1 MWYNINFDKLAIM
14 LLPTFLRK
22 PIFVTYVQ
30 CLFKPIAD
38 IHYEWL
44 QKRTKVDFYALRHTG
59 QVCRLRKVLN
69 DRLDNTLRRIRIGEG
84 TAFPQEYIWTESEQD
99 AQWLDDTFF
108 VYTENEYENTGVD
121 FTVFV
126 PLQIK
131 NERIYELKYLLKYY
145 KLAGKRYKI
154 EVI

>member
-1 MWYNINFDKLAIM
+1 MWYKIDFNRLAMM

-22 PIFVTYVQ
+22 PIIVAYLQVM
-30 CLFKPIAD
+30 LKPIKD
-38 IHYEWL
+38 IHYDWL
-44 QKRTKVDFYALRHTG
+44 LKRDTVDFYALNHTG

-99 AQWLDDTFF
+99 AQWLDDTFY

-126 PLQIK
+126 PQQIK
-131 NERIYELKYLLKYY
+131 IDSIFTLDYLLKYY

-154 EVI
+154 EAL